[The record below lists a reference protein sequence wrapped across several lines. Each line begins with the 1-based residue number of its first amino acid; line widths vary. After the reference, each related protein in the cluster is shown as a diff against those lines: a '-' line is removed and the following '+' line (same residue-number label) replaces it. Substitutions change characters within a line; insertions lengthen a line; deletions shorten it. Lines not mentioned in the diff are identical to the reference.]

1 MESIE
6 ELIAQLK
13 LIKIQEANIIAR
25 IEAAAHKKDED
36 KSETTRPATN
46 RLTKGDRVRI
56 TNRVRKPAT
65 WNNETAWDEDKGRLA
80 TVTKVTPEQVHII
93 TDNAAARDQ
102 EGEGDKRQGQTEL
115 RSRVTRT
122 KCTGTCSNA
131 TRNRTTGVSTRRP
144 SRPWNPMQRRPSA
157 TRKTLPLCSA
167 KT

>member
-25 IEAAAHKKDED
+25 IEAAAAHKKDDD
-36 KSETTRPATN
+36 KSETTRPATT

-80 TVTKVTPEQVHII
+80 TVTKVTPEQVNII
-93 TDNAAARDQ
+93 TDNGISTWRAPPNN
-102 EGEGDKRQGQTEL
+102 L
-115 RSRVTRT
+115 R
-122 KCTGTCSNA
+122 KI
-131 TRNRTTGVSTRRP
+131 
-144 SRPWNPMQRRPSA
+144 
-157 TRKTLPLCSA
+157 
-167 KT
+167 

>member
-25 IEAAAHKKDED
+25 IEAAAAHKKDDD
-36 KSETTRPATN
+36 KSETTRPATT

-65 WNNETAWDEDKGRLA
+65 WNNKTAWDEDKGRLA

-93 TDNAAARDQ
+93 TDNGISTWRAPNN
-102 EGEGDKRQGQTEL
+102 L
-115 RSRVTRT
+115 R
-122 KCTGTCSNA
+122 KI
-131 TRNRTTGVSTRRP
+131 
-144 SRPWNPMQRRPSA
+144 
-157 TRKTLPLCSA
+157 
-167 KT
+167 